1 MERHQ
6 DSEQAGAWGTY
17 LLYLLYLLIIIFI
30 ITTKST
36 FLLLRTMRYVM
47 LVTLFSGGDGH
58 VSSIRTR
65 GMDARCSKPFTL

>member
-30 ITTKST
+30 ITTKSA
-36 FLLLRTMRYVM
+36 FVLSGTMRYVM

-58 VSSIRTR
+58 VSCIRAR
-65 GMDARCSKPFTL
+65 GMDACCCKTFTL